1 MAHGILEINSK
12 KIESQKGRGMT
23 HPGELLK
30 RNGLYAGKEL
40 GQNFLS
46 NPATARMIVDRTGVN
61 KETTVLE
68 IGPGLG
74 AITLPLAKAC
84 KQVVAVEKDRRI
96 IPLLEGELAEEEICN
111 VRIIN
116 QNILKTD
123 IREIAGTE
131 KLVVIGNLPYNISSQ
146 ILFQLVTIRQV
157 VTRAF
162 LMFQK
167 ELAERLLSSAGTKN
181 YSRLSAVVQYA
192 SKISRVA
199 DIRSNAFFP
208 RPEVDSTV
216 LRFDFFETQGMEEK
230 DEILLFSVI
239 KAAFSK
245 RRKTLHNAMSGGETG
260 LTKEIVGIALANAGI
275 DSSRRAETL
284 NVQEFI
290 DLSKA
295 VGEVCTRES

>member
-1 MAHGILEINSK
+1 
-12 KIESQKGRGMT
+12 MT

-30 RNGLYAGKEL
+30 KNRLYAGKEL

-46 NPATARMIVDRTGVN
+46 NPATAQMIVDRTGIDKN
-61 KETTVLE
+61 TTVLE

-74 AITLPLAKAC
+74 AITLPLARAC

-96 IPLLEGELAEEEICN
+96 IPLLEGELAEAKISN
-111 VRIIN
+111 VTIIN
-116 QNILKTD
+116 QDILKTD
-123 IREIAGTE
+123 IRQIAGSE

-146 ILFQLVTIRQV
+146 ILFKLITIRQV

-167 ELAERLLSSAGTKN
+167 ELAERLLSSPGTKN

-192 SKISRVA
+192 SKISRVTDLGA
-199 DIRSNAFFP
+199 NNFFP

-216 LRFDFFETQGMEEK
+216 LRFDFFETQGMGEE

-239 KAAFSK
+239 KAGFSK
-245 RRKTLHNAMSGGETG
+245 RRKTLHNAMSGGEMG
-260 LTKEIVGIALANAGI
+260 LTKKIVGIALDNAGI
-275 DSSRRAETL
+275 DASRRAETL
-284 NVQEFI
+284 SVQEFI

-295 VGEVCTRES
+295 VGKVIYQ

>member
-1 MAHGILEINSK
+1 
-12 KIESQKGRGMT
+12 MT

-30 RNGLYAGKEL
+30 KNGLYAGKEL

-46 NPATARMIVDRTGVN
+46 NPATAQMIVDRTGVD

-74 AITLPLAKAC
+74 AITLPLARAC

-96 IPLLEGELAEEEICN
+96 ITLLEEELAGEGICN
-111 VRIIN
+111 VTIIN
-116 QNILKTD
+116 QDILKTN

-146 ILFQLVTIRQV
+146 ILFKLITIRQV

-167 ELAERLLSSAGTKN
+167 ELAERLLSSPGTKD

-192 SKISRVA
+192 SKINRVT
-199 DIRSNAFFP
+199 DLRPNNFFP

-216 LRFDFFETQGMEEK
+216 LRFDFFETQGMGEE
-230 DEILLFSVI
+230 DETLLFSVI
-239 KAAFSK
+239 KAGFSK
-245 RRKTLHNAMSGGETG
+245 RRKTLHNAMSGGELG
-260 LTKEIVGIALANAGI
+260 LTKKIVGIALENAGI

-284 NVQEFI
+284 SVQEFI
-290 DLSKA
+290 DLSRA
-295 VGEVCTRES
+295 VGKVITHES

>member
-1 MAHGILEINSK
+1 
-12 KIESQKGRGMT
+12 MT

-46 NPATARMIVDRTGVN
+46 NPATAQMIVDRTAVD
-61 KETTVLE
+61 KDTTVLE

-74 AITLPLAKAC
+74 ALTLPLARAC

-96 IPLLEGELAEEEICN
+96 IPLLEGELAGEGICN
-111 VRIIN
+111 VTIIN

-167 ELAERLLSSAGTKN
+167 ELAQRLLSSAGTKD

-199 DIRSNAFFP
+199 DIRPSNFFP

-216 LRFDFFETQGMEEK
+216 LRFDFFETKGMGEE
-230 DEILLFSVI
+230 DETLLFSVI

-245 RRKTLHNAMSGGETG
+245 RRKTLHNAMSGGELG
-260 LTKEIVGIALANAGI
+260 LTKKIVGIALENAGI
-275 DSSRRAETL
+275 DASRRAETL
-284 NVQEFI
+284 SVQEFI
-290 DLSKA
+290 DLSRA
-295 VGEVCTRES
+295 VGKISTRES

>member
-1 MAHGILEINSK
+1 
-12 KIESQKGRGMT
+12 MT

-30 RNGLYAGKEL
+30 KNGVYAGKEL

-46 NPATARMIVDRTGVN
+46 NPATARMIVDRTEVD

-74 AITLPLAKAC
+74 AITLPLARAC
-84 KQVVAVEKDRRI
+84 KHVVAVEKDSRI
-96 IPLLEGELAEEEICN
+96 IPLLEGELADEGICN
-111 VRIIN
+111 VTIIN
-116 QNILKTD
+116 RNILKTD
-123 IREIAGTE
+123 IREISGTE

-167 ELAERLLSSAGTKN
+167 ELALRLLSSPGTKD

-199 DIRSNAFFP
+199 DIGPSNFFP

-216 LRFDFFETQGMEEK
+216 LRFDFFETQDMGEM

-245 RRKTLHNAMSGGETG
+245 RRKTLHNSMSGGELG
-260 LTKEIVGIALANAGI
+260 LTKTIVGIALENAGI

-284 NVQEFI
+284 NIQEFI

-295 VGEVCTRES
+295 VGKIITNES

>member
-1 MAHGILEINSK
+1 
-12 KIESQKGRGMT
+12 MT

-30 RNGLYAGKEL
+30 RSGLYAGKEL

-46 NPATARMIVDRTGVN
+46 NPATAQMIVDRTGVD
-61 KETTVLE
+61 KQTTVLE

-74 AITLPLAKAC
+74 ALTLPLAKRC
-84 KQVVAVEKDRRI
+84 KHVVAVEKDTRI
-96 IPLLEGELAEEEICN
+96 IPLLEEELAGEGICN
-111 VRIIN
+111 VTIIN

-123 IREIAGTE
+123 IKDIAGTG
-131 KLVVIGNLPYNISSQ
+131 KLVVVGNLPYNISSQ
-146 ILFQLVTIRQV
+146 ILFQLITIRQV
-157 VTRAF
+157 VTCAF

-167 ELAERLLSSAGTKN
+167 ELAQRIVSSAGTKD

-192 SKISRVA
+192 SKISRVT
-199 DIRSNAFFP
+199 DISPNAFFP

-230 DEILLFSVI
+230 DETLLFDVI

-245 RRKTLHNAMSGGETG
+245 RRKTLHNSMSGGEMG
-260 LTKEIVGIALANAGI
+260 LTKKSVGIALENAGI
-275 DSSRRAETL
+275 DASRRAETL
-284 NVQEFI
+284 NIQEFI

-295 VGEVCTRES
+295 VNEIIIREL

>member
-1 MAHGILEINSK
+1 
-12 KIESQKGRGMT
+12 MT

-30 RNGLYAGKEL
+30 KNGVYAGKEL

-46 NPATARMIVDRTGVN
+46 SPATAQMIVDRTGVD

-74 AITLPLAKAC
+74 AITLPLARAC

-96 IPLLEGELAEEEICN
+96 IPLLEGELAEEEIRN
-111 VRIIN
+111 VTIIN
-116 QNILKTD
+116 QDILKTD
-123 IREIAGTE
+123 IRQIAGTE

-146 ILFQLVTIRQV
+146 ILFKLITVRQV

-167 ELAERLLSSAGTKN
+167 ELAERLLSSPGTKD

-192 SKISRVA
+192 SKISRVTDLGA
-199 DIRSNAFFP
+199 NNFFP

-216 LRFDFFETQGMEEK
+216 LRFDFFETQGMGEE
-230 DEILLFSVI
+230 DETLLFSVI
-239 KAAFSK
+239 KAGFSK
-245 RRKTLHNAMSGGETG
+245 RRKTLHNAMSGGELG
-260 LTKEIVGIALANAGI
+260 LTKKIVGTALENAGI
-275 DSSRRAETL
+275 DASRRAETL
-284 NVQEFI
+284 SVQEFI

-295 VGEVCTRES
+295 VGRVITQ

>member
-1 MAHGILEINSK
+1 
-12 KIESQKGRGMT
+12 MT

-30 RNGLYAGKEL
+30 KNGLYAGKEL

-46 NPATARMIVDRTGVN
+46 NPATAQMIVDRTGVD

-74 AITLPLAKAC
+74 AITLPLARAC
-84 KQVVAVEKDRRI
+84 KQLVAVEKDRRI
-96 IPLLEGELAEEEICN
+96 IPVLEEELADEGICN
-111 VRIIN
+111 VTIIN

-123 IREIAGTE
+123 IREIAGAE

-146 ILFQLVTIRQV
+146 ILFQLITVRRV

-167 ELAERLLSSAGTKN
+167 ELAERLLSSAGTRS
-181 YSRLSAVVQYA
+181 YSRLAAVVQYA
-192 SKISRVA
+192 SKIDRVV
-199 DIRSNAFFP
+199 DLRPNNFFP
-208 RPEVDSTV
+208 RPDVDSTV
-216 LRFDFFETQGMEEK
+216 LRFDFFETKGMGEE
-230 DEILLFSVI
+230 DETLLFSVI

-245 RRKTLHNAMSGGETG
+245 RRKTLHNAMSDGELG
-260 LTKEIVGIALANAGI
+260 LTKKIVGIALENAGI
-275 DSSRRAETL
+275 NPSRRAETL

-295 VGEVCTRES
+295 VGKVSTNES

>member
-1 MAHGILEINSK
+1 
-12 KIESQKGRGMT
+12 MT

-30 RNGLYAGKEL
+30 KNGVYAGKEL

-46 NPATARMIVDRTGVN
+46 NPATARMIVDRIGVD

-96 IPLLEGELAEEEICN
+96 IPLLEGELAQEEICN
-111 VRIIN
+111 VRVIN

-192 SKISRVA
+192 SKISRIA
-199 DIRSNAFFP
+199 DIKPNAFFP

-216 LRFDFFETQGMEEK
+216 LRFDFFETQGMGEK
-230 DEILLFSVI
+230 DETLLFSVI

-245 RRKTLHNAMSGGETG
+245 RRKTLHNAMSGGEMG
-260 LTKEIVGIALANAGI
+260 LAKELVGIALANAGI

-284 NVQEFI
+284 NIQEFI

>member
-1 MAHGILEINSK
+1 
-12 KIESQKGRGMT
+12 MT

-30 RNGLYAGKEL
+30 KNGLYAGKEL

-46 NPATARMIVDRTGVN
+46 NPATAQMIVDRTGVD

-68 IGPGLG
+68 IGAGLG
-74 AITLPLAKAC
+74 AITLPLARAC

-96 IPLLEGELAEEEICN
+96 IPLLEEELAEEGIGN
-111 VRIIN
+111 VTIIN

-123 IREIAGTE
+123 IREIAGTK

-146 ILFQLVTIRQV
+146 ILFQLITIRQV

-167 ELAERLLSSAGTKN
+167 ELAERLLSSAGTRS
-181 YSRLSAVVQYA
+181 YSRLAAVVQYA
-192 SKISRVA
+192 STIERVA
-199 DIRSNAFFP
+199 EIRPNNFFP
-208 RPEVDSTV
+208 RPDVDSTV
-216 LRFDFFETQGMEEK
+216 LRFDFFETKGMEEE

-245 RRKTLHNAMSGGETG
+245 RRKTLHNAMAGGELG
-260 LTKEIVGIALANAGI
+260 LTKKIVGVALENAGI
-275 DSSRRAETL
+275 DPSRRAETL
-284 NVQEFI
+284 KVQEFI

-295 VGEVCTRES
+295 VGKVSTNES

>member
-1 MAHGILEINSK
+1 MTYGVLEINSQET
-12 KIESQKGRGMT
+12 ESKTSMT

-30 RNGLYAGKEL
+30 KSGLYAGKEL

-46 NPATARMIVDRTGVN
+46 HPTTAQMIVEKTGVD

-74 AITLPLAKAC
+74 AITLPLARSC

-96 IPLLEGELAEEEICN
+96 IPLLEEELAGEGICN
-111 VRIIN
+111 VTIIN
-116 QNILKTD
+116 QDILKTD

-146 ILFQLVTIRQV
+146 ILFKLVTIRQV

-167 ELAERLLSSAGTKN
+167 ELAQRLLSSAGTKD

-199 DIRSNAFFP
+199 DIGPNNFFP
-208 RPEVDSTV
+208 RPEVNSTV
-216 LRFDFFETQGMEEK
+216 LRFDFFETKGISEP

-245 RRKTLHNAMSGGETG
+245 RRKTLHNAMSGGEMG
-260 LTKEIVGIALANAGI
+260 LTKELVGIALKNAGI
-275 DSSRRAETL
+275 DASRRAETL

-295 VGEVCTRES
+295 VGKLNALES

>member
-1 MAHGILEINSK
+1 
-12 KIESQKGRGMT
+12 MT

-30 RNGLYAGKEL
+30 KNGLYAGKEL

-46 NPATARMIVDRTGVN
+46 NPATACMIVDRTGVD

-74 AITLPLAKAC
+74 AITLPLARAC
-84 KQVVAVEKDRRI
+84 KQVVAVEKDSRI
-96 IPLLEGELAEEEICN
+96 IPLLERELADEGICN
-111 VRIIN
+111 VTIIN
-116 QNILKTD
+116 QNILKTN
-123 IREIAGTE
+123 IAQIAGTE

-146 ILFQLVTIRQV
+146 ILFQLITIRQV
-157 VTRAF
+157 ITHAF

-167 ELAERLLSSAGTKN
+167 ELAERLLSPPGTKN

-192 SKISRVA
+192 SKISRVT
-199 DIRSNAFFP
+199 DIRPNNFFP

-216 LRFDFFETQGMEEK
+216 LRFDFFKTNGMGKE

-245 RRKTLHNAMSGGETG
+245 RRKTLHNAMSGGELG
-260 LTKEIVGIALANAGI
+260 LTKKIVGIALKNAGI

-284 NVQEFI
+284 TVQEFI
-290 DLSKA
+290 DLSRA
-295 VGEVCTRES
+295 VGKLITQRI